1 MTRTLLGVVLFAL
14 VAYGA
19 LEARALVVGPTLTL
33 DSPINGASY
42 KDGIVTVEGRAR
54 RATTL
59 TLNGTPILSDQEG
72 RFTTTLAFPAGG
84 SILTLRATDRFGRRT
99 SLTRTIY
106 VNE

>member
-14 VAYGA
+14 FAYGA
-19 LEARALVVGPTLTL
+19 VEARPLLVGPTLTL
-33 DSPINGASY
+33 ESPTEGASY
-42 KDGIVTVEGRAR
+42 KDGVVVIEGRAT

-59 TLNGTPILSDQEG
+59 TLNGAPVSSDQEG
-72 RFTTTLAFPAGG
+72 RFSTALAFPAGG
-84 SILTLRATDRFGRRT
+84 SILTLRATDRFGRRA